1 MTRNANDL
9 VAYQQRNV
17 RGSPMTVAAHAL
29 AFGYPGR
36 TIGAGLD
43 LALDEGEVLAVLGP
57 NGSGKTTLFRT
68 LLGLLDARGGSVSI
82 GGRPLTDLGRAE
94 IARAIAY
101 VPQASS
107 AYFDFSVL
115 EMVTMGRT
123 AHLGAFAQPGQR
135 DRALASEALAR
146 LGISALAERSIA
158 EVSGGERQLA
168 LIARALV
175 TEAKAIVLDEPTA
188 NLDFGNQARVL
199 AEIGRL
205 RDDGIAVLLCTHDP
219 DHALEIADRALL
231 LREGK
236 VLAQGPTAT
245 VLTGENLS
253 ALYGLPVKVMRIAGG
268 GLRAFAAGPSSQAQ
282 STNLR

>member
-1 MTRNANDL
+1 MTL
-9 VAYQQRNV
+9 
-17 RGSPMTVAAHAL
+17 AAHAL
-29 AFGYPGR
+29 DFGYPGR
-36 TIGAGLD
+36 LVGTGLD
-43 LALDEGEVLAVLGP
+43 LVLGEGEVLAVLGP

-68 LLGLLDARGGSVSI
+68 LLGLLEAHGGSIAV
-82 GGRPLTDLGRAE
+82 GGRALASLGRAE
-94 IARAIAY
+94 IASAVAY
-101 VPQASS
+101 VPQASGS
-107 AYFDFSVL
+107 YFDFSVL

-123 AHLGAFAQPGQR
+123 AHLGAFAQPGER
-135 DRALASEALAR
+135 DRALAARALER
-146 LGISALAERSIA
+146 LGIAPLADRSIA

-205 RDDGIAVLLCTHDP
+205 REDGIAVLLCTHDP
-219 DHALEIADRALL
+219 DHALQVADRALL

-236 VLAQGPTAT
+236 VLAQGPTET

-253 ALYGLPVKVMRIAGG
+253 TLYGIPVGVTRVEGG
-268 GLRAFAAGPSSQAQ
+268 GLRAFATW
-282 STNLR
+282 STPRSRPRPPDPHSAPPLPH

>member
-1 MTRNANDL
+1 MLT
-9 VAYQQRNV
+9 
-17 RGSPMTVAAHAL
+17 AHAL

-36 TIGAGLD
+36 TIGTDVD
-43 LALDEGEVLAVLGP
+43 LALNEGEVLAVLGP

-68 LLGLLDARGGSVSI
+68 LLGLLDAKGGSVAV
-82 GGRPLTDLGRAE
+82 GGRPLASLDRAE
-94 IARAIAY
+94 LARTIAY

-123 AHLGAFAQPGQR
+123 AYLGTFSQPDDR
-135 DRALASEALAR
+135 DHALAMRTLER
-146 LGISALAERSIA
+146 LGIAALAERSIA

-175 TEAKAIVLDEPTA
+175 TEAKAIVFDEPTA

-205 RDDGIAVLLCTHDP
+205 RDQRIAVLLCTHDP

-231 LREGK
+231 LRDGK
-236 VLAQGPTAT
+236 VLAQGPTAA
-245 VLTGENLS
+245 VLTGDNLT
-253 ALYGLPVKVMRIAGG
+253 ALYGLPVAVTRVDGG
-268 GLRAFAAGPSSQAQ
+268 GLRAHAIGAMGS
-282 STNLR
+282 RRV